1 MSHFTEDPT
10 FVIIC
15 GTIISL
21 AFLIAL
27 IQTGRAFFIAWLV
40 LALGIMVGLV
50 LVERAIVTDRE
61 KIEVTL
67 AEGADAVSK
76 NDVAGALKL
85 IASSQPKVAQLVQS
99 NMKQFKF
106 SEAYVITKNIELE
119 KINPPSHA
127 TAVITCKIAAEGKYP
142 YSGPIKLQL
151 NFVREG
157 EKWLVEDYEQVK

>member
-21 AFLIAL
+21 AFLVAL
-27 IQTGRAFFIAWLV
+27 VQTGRAFFIAWLV
-40 LALGIMVGLV
+40 LALGITAGLV
-50 LVERAIVTDRE
+50 LMERAIVTDRE
-61 KIEVTL
+61 KIEAAL

-99 NMKQFKF
+99 NMKRFKF
-106 SEAYVITKNIELE
+106 SEAYVITQNIELE

-127 TAVITCKIAAEGKYP
+127 TAVITCKIAAEGAMP
-142 YSGPIKLQL
+142 YSGPVKLQL

-157 EKWLVEDYEQVK
+157 EKWLVEEYELIR